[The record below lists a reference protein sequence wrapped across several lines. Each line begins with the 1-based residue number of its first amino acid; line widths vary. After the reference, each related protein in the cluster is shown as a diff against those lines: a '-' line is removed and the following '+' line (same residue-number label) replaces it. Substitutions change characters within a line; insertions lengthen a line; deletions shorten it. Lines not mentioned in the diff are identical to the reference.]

1 MKPWILYAFAS
12 MLFAGVTA
20 VIAKKG
26 LEGISADLG
35 NAIRTGFVFLAILL
49 LSAFSVSSRDWTA
62 LKLNNWLWLGASAAA
77 TAISWVCYYRAI
89 KAGDVSTVAL
99 IDKGSVV
106 VAVLLAFFFLQ
117 ESVTTAKVLGAA
129 LIVAGL
135 VVVARG

>member
-1 MKPWILYAFAS
+1 MKPWIVYAFAS

-26 LEGISADLG
+26 LDGISADLG
-35 NAIRTGFVFLAILL
+35 NAVRTGFVFVAIVL
-49 LSAFSVSSRDWTA
+49 LSVFSVSTRDWTA
-62 LKLNNWLWLGASAAA
+62 LKPNNWLWLGASAAA

-89 KAGDVSTVAL
+89 KVGDVSTVAL

-106 VAVLLAFFFLQ
+106 VAVLLAFFFLH
-117 ESVTTAKVLGAA
+117 ESVTTAKLVGAV